1 MDSHR
6 QFFRTWRLVL
16 LDTSQ
21 NEVCSEET
29 EKSCGIFKPQTVFKS
44 WLRCT
49 YHFCSNPDHR
59 SSGIEDRPNI
69 GNPNVSYSANIWI
82 PFLFAAF
89 HLFPPCFNKHE
100 VCFFSDSPCFRFF
113 PNNKGKGI
121 NPLPYSLSVYTFFQK
136 LLFQLILVFVDF
148 SSCQSVIQDIQRSK
162 VTSIFLLPVPVSVS
176 V

>member
-29 EKSCGIFKPQTVFKS
+29 EKSCGIFKPPTVFKA

-59 SSGIEDRPNI
+59 PSGIEDRPKKGIQRLANQLTF
-69 GNPNVSYSANIWI
+69 GFPFNWLSFPVSAI
-82 PFLFAAF
+82 FQ
-89 HLFPPCFNKHE
+89 CHE
-100 VCFFSDSPCFRFF
+100 DSFFSDSPSLRFV

-121 NPLPYSLSVYTFFQK
+121 NPLP
-136 LLFQLILVFVDF
+136 
-148 SSCQSVIQDIQRSK
+148 SSAY
-162 VTSIFLLPVPVSVS
+162 L
-176 V
+176 